1 MVGVGEVVRNLERGS
16 ESDSWMCK
24 WHWEEIEEKIVD
36 ALGVFVKERTHFE
49 RNQMKQEDVMA
60 DLTRKLKKSK
70 ARLNQAKV
78 MIEQLQEKVV
88 KLEAQL
94 AAKPAPKVVAPKV
107 APVAK
112 KVVKKVAAKK
122 VAKKVVKL

>member
-1 MVGVGEVVRNLERGS
+1 MRNLERGS
-16 ESDSWMCK
+16 ESDSWMC
-24 WHWEEIEEKIVD
+24 
-36 ALGVFVKERTHFE
+36 T
-49 RNQMKQEDVMA
+49 RNGLTLFTGDVMG
-60 DLTRKLKKSK
+60 DTVRKLKKSK

-122 VAKKVVKL
+122 VAKKVVKK